1 MSVVEAEEQPTAGS
15 PAPEPTKL
23 RGFARGLGREF
34 NLLWLGQSVSNVGD
48 KINQFVIP
56 AVLLLLLHASPFQ
69 IGLVGMA
76 QYAAIPLLSLLA
88 GGLVD
93 RWDLRWSLIWC
104 DLIRCSVVALVPVAY
119 WLHFLSVGLVF
130 GVVAVANA
138 TSVFFNIAYTATI
151 SATVPPEGRVDAYS
165 HMESSRTV
173 AEVVGPAIASA
184 VYVLMGAF
192 SLLIDAA
199 TFLFSAS
206 NIRAMRPYATKP
218 VHTDSMR
225 TRIGIGIRLNW
236 DDRILRGTVLGATLL
251 NMGGPIFVTVMPIL
265 AYRGLGL
272 SVGQLG
278 TVMSIAAVF
287 AVLGAFVTRRVTKF
301 VGPARMV
308 AWSVFLHCFV
318 GLGVLL
324 APMLP
329 SAVVLCV
336 VLSFYGVFMVWF
348 NVSGAAIR
356 QARVPAANQAIS
368 QGIFRTI
375 TWGVIPFAALLGG
388 VLVQLLSPHFGVLNA
403 AKITMV
409 IGTSTGVL
417 FAWIPLAPIQS
428 MLNREKK
435 AAEAGELVN
444 A

>member
-1 MSVVEAEEQPTAGS
+1 MTDTVIVAES
-15 PAPEPTKL
+15 PAPPAP
-23 RGFARGLGREF
+23 RGFAKGLGREF

-56 AVLLLLLHASPFQ
+56 AVLLLLLHASAFQ

-104 DLIRCSVVALVPVAY
+104 DLIRCGTVALIPLGY
-119 WLHFLSVGLVF
+119 WLHFLSVPLVF
-130 GVVAVANA
+130 AVVAVANA

-151 SATVPPEGRVDAYS
+151 SATVPPEARVDAYS

-173 AEVVGPAIASA
+173 AEVVGPAVASG

-192 SLLIDAA
+192 SLLIDAG
-199 TFLFSAS
+199 TFLFSAM
-206 NIRAMRPYATKP
+206 NIRAMRPYAKR
-218 VHTDSMR
+218 VIHTDSMR
-225 TRIGIGIRLNW
+225 TRIGIGMRLNW
-236 DDRILRGTVLGATLL
+236 NDRILRGTVMGATLL
-251 NMGGPIFVTVMPIL
+251 NMGGPIFVTVLPIL

-287 AVLGAFVTRRVTKF
+287 AVLGALVARRVTKF
-301 VGPARMV
+301 IGPARMV

-318 GLGVLL
+318 GLGILL
-324 APMLP
+324 APALP
-329 SAVVLCV
+329 SAIVLCV

-368 QGIFRTI
+368 QGVFRTV

-388 VLVQLLSPHFGVLNA
+388 ILVQLLTPHFGVLDA
-403 AKITMV
+403 AKIAMV
-409 IGTSTGVL
+409 AGTLMGVL

-428 MLNREKK
+428 WLTQEKQE
-435 AAEAGELVN
+435 AERAELV
-444 A
+444 AAS